1 MHFSNR
7 RKFVFATAV
16 AGLGIALTAC
26 SSNDS
31 QSQPQVTATETVTVA
46 SEVAQAPT
54 SSSIAAAPATGTGT
68 GIQGEVASGLRAI
81 EAALAAHPGSTA
93 YELDWD
99 DNQWDVHLRTAEN
112 TGLDVKVSAD
122 GAVVAS
128 EAEDLDS
135 DDANKLAQATI
146 TLAQAIETS
155 GVQSIDDVELEEEN
169 GLVIWKVDPDNNQNE
184 VRVNVATGAVV

>member
-26 SSNDS
+26 SSSDS
-31 QSQPQVTATETVTVA
+31 QSQTQVTATETVTVA

-54 SSSIAAAPATGTGT
+54 STSSAATPATGTGT
-68 GIQGEVASGLRAI
+68 QGEVASGLRAI
-81 EAALAAHPGSTA
+81 EAALAAHPGATA

-112 TGLDVKVSAD
+112 TGLEVKVSAD

-135 DDANKLAQATI
+135 DAANKLSQATI

-184 VRVNVATGAVV
+184 VRVNVATGEVV